1 MRAAGLGLALACL
14 ATISFAQERA
24 GEGPTNEKAQKAYKD
39 GMEYL
44 RHRNTDSALDRFKK
58 ADKEDGGHCLA
69 CQKQIIHYGAELH
82 DWKAAE
88 SAAEEMVAQAQGQR
102 DTAVAHYEFGMV
114 LLNEALSKHKDELF
128 SRSHE
133 EMTKA
138 LAAVPKFPAAVFED
152 GRVLAYLKQD
162 EAAKAHFEQF
172 VQMSPEESVNRQ
184 RALLYIKQPELV
196 RALMAPPFAVTT
208 LDGKRL
214 SLDDLQGKVVLID
227 FWATWCTPCRAEIPH
242 FVEMQQK
249 YGPQGFQVVGISMD
263 DDAKPVKEFYRQ
275 FNMNYPVAVGDDKLA
290 QSFGG
295 VLGLPVNFIIDREG
309 RIHAKYLGATD
320 VSVIDKAVSA
330 LLANP

>member
-1 MRAAGLGLALACL
+1 MSSKRLIIYGIVALCLLGLYV
-14 ATISFAQERA
+14 A
-24 GEGPTNEKAQKAYKD
+24 GRRTAQKPKP
-39 GMEYL
+39 
-44 RHRNTDSALDRFKK
+44 
-58 ADKEDGGHCLA
+58 
-69 CQKQIIHYGAELH
+69 
-82 DWKAAE
+82 
-88 SAAEEMVAQAQGQR
+88 
-102 DTAVAHYEFGMV
+102 TASGNA
-114 LLNEALSKHKDELF
+114 
-128 SRSHE
+128 
-133 EMTKA
+133 
-138 LAAVPKFPAAVFED
+138 
-152 GRVLAYLKQD
+152 
-162 EAAKAHFEQF
+162 
-172 VQMSPEESVNRQ
+172 SPE
-184 RALLYIKQPELV
+184 
-196 RALMAPPFAVTT
+196 FTVTDI
-208 LDGKRL
+208 DGKKRSL
-214 SLDDLQGKVVLID
+214 SDYRGKVVLLD